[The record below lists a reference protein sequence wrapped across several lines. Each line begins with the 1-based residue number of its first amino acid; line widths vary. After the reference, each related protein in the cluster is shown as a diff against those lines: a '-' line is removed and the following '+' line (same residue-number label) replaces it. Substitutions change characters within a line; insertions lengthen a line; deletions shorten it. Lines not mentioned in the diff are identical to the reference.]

1 MMNTI
6 VKGINKNHEVIVE
19 KVVDYD
25 NRHIVMNEI
34 LNMKDVVAVTSAT
47 IPVKRQREPEASAS
61 SPNNYITWDGVLSS
75 GNLQKNAQK
84 YLPEIV

>member
-47 IPVKRQREPEASAS
+47 IPVKR
-61 SPNNYITWDGVLSS
+61 
-75 GNLQKNAQK
+75 
-84 YLPEIV
+84 